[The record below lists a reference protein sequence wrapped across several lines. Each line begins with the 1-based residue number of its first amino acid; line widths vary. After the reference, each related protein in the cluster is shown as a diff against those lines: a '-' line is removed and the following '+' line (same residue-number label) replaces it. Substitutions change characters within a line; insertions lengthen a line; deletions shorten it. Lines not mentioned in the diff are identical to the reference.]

1 MPRYDTIIV
10 GGGSAGCVLAHR
22 LSQDHSRKLVLL
34 EAGPV
39 YPPDAYP
46 RDLSEADRL
55 GGFCLLMKRELLQRV
70 DLFNDGSVLTGLN
83 ADAVCSR
90 IRRAGYQM
98 ACCKDLFIHHFG
110 SRIAYHDRPDDRH

>member
-10 GGGSAGCVLAHR
+10 GGGSAGCVLARR

-55 GGFCLLMKRELLQRV
+55 GG
-70 DLFNDGSVLTGLN
+70 D
-83 ADAVCSR
+83 
-90 IRRAGYQM
+90 
-98 ACCKDLFIHHFG
+98 
-110 SRIAYHDRPDDRH
+110 PPP